1 MVKKKERKEG
11 RIRYKKEEKRDGTTR
26 VHRVR
31 FTPLTLC
38 RLKTNSPTER
48 KKKEQ
53 FASAT

>member
-1 MVKKKERKEG
+1 MVKKKKKG
-11 RIRYKKEEKRDGTTR
+11 TKEEFATRKKRREIGTTR

-48 KKKEQ
+48 KTK
-53 FASAT
+53 